1 VTGSPTVRRRLR
13 PLLGESVR
21 VAASSQVSSTLLG
34 LLALLTPLVVLTTA
48 GFSIEGQAA
57 VLRRL
62 DEAGTRIV
70 TVVSTTGEGVMP
82 LEAVDRIGRLAG
94 VSWVVG
100 LGPVF
105 DVRARAPAGQPTPLR
120 TFRAVRA
127 PISLSRLGA
136 SEPVPGT
143 AYVSPTSARR
153 LGLAG
158 AYGTLDPG
166 SLEVTGW
173 FRVGNPL
180 SALDAFVLVPAS
192 DPTLRL
198 ERIIVAAED
207 VGWVDPIVAAIPSLL
222 GAEAAGGVTVEES
235 EILRT
240 ARAAIRDEL
249 VGRDRSLVIAI
260 LVVATVLGAVVVFA
274 TTLGARRDFGR
285 RRALAHRRHRRH
297 VLRHD
302 LPRLAPRPL
311 ARSGISDRGRDPGYA
326 LPRRQLDGSGRRCR
340 DARSGPGPPD
350 PVADTQGSVIVG
362 RRSGLR
368 GARTSGAG
376 NASRSPSGRMMSWNY
391 GLVGSTTL
399 RA

>member
-285 RRALAHRRHRRH
+285 RRALGATRGQLVGIVVLATLWPTLIGVIAGTSFGTIYLGSRLGRLPDPAFPIAVAILATLCLAGSSMGPAVAAATRDPVR
-297 VLRHD
+297 VLRI
-302 LPRLAPRPL
+302 P
-311 ARSGISDRGRDPGYA
+311 
-326 LPRRQLDGSGRRCR
+326 
-340 DARSGPGPPD
+340 
-350 PVADTQGSVIVG
+350 
-362 RRSGLR
+362 
-368 GARTSGAG
+368 
-376 NASRSPSGRMMSWNY
+376 
-391 GLVGSTTL
+391 
-399 RA
+399 